1 MIDMEGKTHYD
12 LKKREYFMIRRIG
25 RGYYGVDGKGVT
37 ISRKAW
43 DKVSTAF
50 DKARDVRDEDI
61 LIGMVDFAEN
71 ARAQKQAQVGVRSK
85 PQIKV
90 G

>member
-1 MIDMEGKTHYD
+1 MRD
-12 LKKREYFMIRRIG
+12 LLRLDKREYFMIRRIG
-25 RGYYGVDGKGVT
+25 RGYFGVDGKGVT

-43 DKVSTAF
+43 EKVSTAF
-50 DKARDVRDEDI
+50 DKAQGVRDEDI
-61 LIGMVDFAEN
+61 SIGIVDFAEN
-71 ARAQKQAQVGVRSK
+71 ARSQKQAQVGVRSK